1 MLLKDLGNRIRTRR
15 EQRGLKQQD
24 LANALDLSPQAVSKW
39 ERGENAPDVGVL
51 EPLARLLDVTVD
63 WLLTA
68 HSQPRDVFEA
78 AVLVS
83 SVHGAHEKS
92 LQMRPRDFALWANGI
107 FYQLTEICLGH
118 EGVPIKYMGDQF
130 LCFFAG
136 AGHCDRALRMAFQA
150 RTVVAEDLKIGLS
163 HGEIYLGS
171 VGHPDY
177 ARPDIMGEV
186 VNIAFLTQDWA
197 DRQAGSGLACTDN
210 FWGQVSAPVRRTQ
223 ARRGP
228 SEAVRFRGV
237 AAQVKVVELL
247 PAGTSPAAASNKA
260 SGEQKGR
267 TKK

>member
-1 MLLKDLGNRIRTRR
+1 MLLKDLGNRIRMRR

-24 LANALDLSPQAVSKW
+24 VANALDLSPQAVSKW
-39 ERGENAPDVGVL
+39 ERGENAPDVTVL

-107 FYQLTEICLGH
+107 FYQLTEMCLGH

-197 DRQAGSGLACTDN
+197 DRATGSGLACTEG
-210 FWGQVSAPVRRTQ
+210 FLAQVGAA
-223 ARRGP
+223 ARRAQLRRGHGE
-228 SEAVRFRGV
+228 SVQFRGV
-237 AAQVKVVELL
+237 TPRVTVVELL
-247 PAGTSPAAASNKA
+247 PAGTRAPAVSDTV
-260 SGEQKGR
+260 SGEKKGR
-267 TKK
+267 KKK